1 MNDAAIDEK
10 QNRRCDAQ
18 QSLHKEVAED
28 LDRSRERRHRGIVAS
43 GLEQL
48 EQIVQRTLIEGRNH
62 RLGDVAE
69 KKWLMPKLAPGN
81 GFTQ

>member
-1 MNDAAIDEK
+1 MSDGIAVLSPA
-10 QNRRCDAQ
+10 
-18 QSLHKEVAED
+18 VF
-28 LDRSRERRHRGIVAS
+28 RSWSRLFERV
-43 GLEQL
+43 L
-48 EQIVQRTLIEGRNH
+48 VEGRNH